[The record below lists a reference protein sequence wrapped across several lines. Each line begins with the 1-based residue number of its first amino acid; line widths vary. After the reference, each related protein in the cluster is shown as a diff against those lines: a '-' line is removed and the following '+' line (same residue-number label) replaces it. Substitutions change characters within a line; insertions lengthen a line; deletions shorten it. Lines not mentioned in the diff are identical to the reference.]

1 VHLLTA
7 EAGAP
12 KAPREEDA
20 MSILFVLLMFL
31 LILTISYFRTRKEVP
46 AQPAAWAGP
55 QVPRM
60 EREYGFAIPQG
71 YSFHPGH
78 TWVLKE
84 GNENTRIGLDSFA
97 ANLFG
102 AVDQIE
108 PVGPN
113 RWIRQGQKFAT
124 VKVGG
129 EIVELLS
136 PVEGVVTAVNPD
148 VVENPRLLTHDPYK
162 DGWVAIVKSPD
173 FAFNQKNL
181 VQGSMVAPW
190 MQNSVTRLNE
200 ITAKLSPALAQD
212 GGVPIGGLLA
222 RVSPELRQ
230 KLVREFFLN

>member
-1 VHLLTA
+1 
-7 EAGAP
+7 
-12 KAPREEDA
+12 

-46 AQPAAWAGP
+46 APRSAGAGP
-55 QVPRM
+55 PAPHM
-60 EREYGFAIPQG
+60 EREYGFAIPHG

-84 GNENTRIGLDSFA
+84 GNENTRIGLDSFGA
-97 ANLFG
+97 KLFG
-102 AVDQIE
+102 TVDQIE

-113 RWIRQGQKFAT
+113 RWIRQGQKFAM

-129 EIVELLS
+129 QVVELLS
-136 PVEGVVTAVNPD
+136 PVEGVITAVNHD

-181 VQGSMVAPW
+181 VQGPMVAPW
-190 MQNSVTRLNE
+190 MQNNLCRLNE

-212 GGVPIGGLLA
+212 GGVPVSGLLA
-222 RVSPELRQ
+222 RLSPGLRQ
-230 KLVREFFLN
+230 KLIKEFFLN